1 MHLLL
6 HFLIQTAKVEP
17 WNPRI
22 TQEVI
27 LEGTFWDL
35 RLLGTYPAE
44 LWKPRRIILHNLFGQ
59 LASRSGSIIRTEF
72 LK

>member
-27 LEGTFWDL
+27 LEGTF
-35 RLLGTYPAE
+35 
-44 LWKPRRIILHNLFGQ
+44 
-59 LASRSGSIIRTEF
+59 
-72 LK
+72 